1 MAHHCPKRMFLI
13 NSNMLSM
20 QDLAPRSTAYSVG
33 NWLKGEN
40 LRLKYVSKKDE
51 IKKQDSA
58 KIFFFRNSR
67 ALQNYSVMFRPI
79 PLLSTVQWPQFSILQ
94 KLSMGRISKNSAMT
108 VFYLIF

>member
-20 QDLAPRSTAYSVG
+20 QDLATRSTAYSVG

-58 KIFFFRNSR
+58 KIFFFQICQSSTKLFCNVPTNSTTKHC
-67 ALQNYSVMFRPI
+67 AVASIFHPAKIKHGQSLQE
-79 PLLSTVQWPQFSILQ
+79 LSNDCI
-94 KLSMGRISKNSAMT
+94 
-108 VFYLIF
+108 